1 MATAVSV
8 WLVLILS
15 AGGGLKA
22 YRSDQAAAALATY
35 GIAGVRAQR
44 VIVWLLIAVE
54 LALAGALAAGLPW
67 AAGATAGLFA
77 VFALATA
84 GALLAGRAGR
94 PCACF
99 AGSSQLSR
107 LSAIRAAALA
117 ALAGAVALGW
127 LAKAPAGYER
137 SLTAA
142 LAISL
147 AALAGLAA
155 AVLALARELGVL
167 RLAVGNR
174 GALEIP
180 EEGPQIGAA
189 QAWATAIEV
198 SPRVLLRLAIFTSE
212 GCPLCLQTAPAV
224 EHVGRDPV
232 LAVRIFDEAADSAVW
247 AQAGVPGSPFAVA
260 LNLQGVALAK
270 GTFNSLS
277 QLESILH
284 TARGR
289 ERGLALAA

>member
-22 YRSDQAAAALATY
+22 YRADQTAAALATY
-35 GIAGVRAQR
+35 GIVGVRARR
-44 VIVWLLIAVE
+44 VAVWALIAVE
-54 LALAGALAAGLPW
+54 LTLAGALAAGVGW
-67 AAGATAGLFA
+67 AAGSTSALFA
-77 VFALATA
+77 AFALSTA
-84 GALLAGRAGR
+84 VALLAGRGGR

-99 AGSSQLSR
+99 GSSSR
-107 LSAIRAAALA
+107 LSWVSPIRASALA
-117 ALAGAVALGW
+117 LVAGAVALGW
-127 LAKAPAGYER
+127 LAKAPAGYDR
-137 SLTAA
+137 WLT
-142 LAISL
+142 
-147 AALAGLAA
+147 AGLAITLA
-155 AVLALARELGVL
+155 AVAGLAVAVLALARELGVM
-167 RLAVGNR
+167 RLGMAAR

-189 QAWATAIEV
+189 QPWATAIEV
-198 SPRVLLRLAIFTSE
+198 TPRVLLRLAVFTSE

-232 LAVRIFDEAADSAVW
+232 LAVQIFDEAADSAVW
-247 AQAGVPGSPFAVA
+247 SEAAVPGSPYAVA
-260 LNLQGVALAK
+260 LSVEGVALAK

-277 QLESILH
+277 QLESILG

-289 ERGLALAA
+289 ERRLALAA